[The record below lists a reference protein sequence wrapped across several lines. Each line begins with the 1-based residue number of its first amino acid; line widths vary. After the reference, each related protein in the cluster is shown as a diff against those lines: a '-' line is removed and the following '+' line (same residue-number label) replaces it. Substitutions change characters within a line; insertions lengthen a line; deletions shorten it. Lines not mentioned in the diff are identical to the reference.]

1 LKLPLKI
8 WTRLFVWCDVS
19 AGLTE
24 RCVRTCC
31 RSLTSQ
37 PFLSGRDVDA
47 DSPARKII
55 IGDGPVDRPEDL
67 CRIIKSS
74 SLPVPGR
81 GA

>member
-1 LKLPLKI
+1 MRTYLLP
-8 WTRLFVWCDVS
+8 FPNVS
-19 AGLTE
+19 A
-24 RCVRTCC
+24 
-31 RSLTSQ
+31 
-37 PFLSGRDVDA
+37 FSGRDVDA